1 MTSALKQAADEFLV
15 RYGGDVFP
23 NLFTSA
29 KGTIVT
35 DSDGRD
41 YLDFTSGQMCATIGH
56 NHPAIV
62 AAVESAGKKAFHLFS
77 GMIPE
82 VVAEL
87 GDITD
92 RDTLEIYL
100 MTVKE
105 PLIQFEDELP
115 FLWEGDGQDF
125 AGLAAE
131 IQKAWRRVTAEW

>member
-15 RYGGDVFP
+15 RYGGDIFP

-35 DSDGRD
+35 DSDGRE

-62 AAVESAGKKAFHLFS
+62 EAVERAGRKAFHLFS

-87 GDITD
+87 AQV
-92 RDTLEIYL
+92 RKPSEPTLIPKMGL
-100 MTVKE
+100 MTSSSC
-105 PLIQFEDELP
+105 P
-115 FLWEGDGQDF
+115 
-125 AGLAAE
+125 
-131 IQKAWRRVTAEW
+131 TT